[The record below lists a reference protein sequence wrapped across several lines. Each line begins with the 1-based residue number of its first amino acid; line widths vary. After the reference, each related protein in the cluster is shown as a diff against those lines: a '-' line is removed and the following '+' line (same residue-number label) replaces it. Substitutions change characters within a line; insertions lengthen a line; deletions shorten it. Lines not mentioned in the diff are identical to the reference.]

1 MYINDISI
9 LYYFLVGVAGM
20 LTGQFL
26 DWSMMRLRENK
37 RIVCREFFKN
47 YLPNMQLNNK

>member
-20 LTGQFL
+20 LIGQFL
-26 DWSMMRLRENK
+26 DWTIIRLK
-37 RIVCREFFKN
+37 D
-47 YLPNMQLNNK
+47 